1 MLDGND
7 DGNSINRVE
16 EVWTDVS
23 NSLIGASLARLSSH
37 VEGLQVVNPALRA
50 SEEIVVALEELKD
63 SAFASIWAAVIPLQ
77 YPTLANNF
85 CKVALGVHPI
95 KIRCT
100 VTVPVP
106 PSPLDRYMPE
116 SFALVVLFTA
126 MCLRPRMSIV
136 KSRGLS

>member
-7 DGNSINRVE
+7 DGNFINRVA

-63 SAFASIWAAVIPLQ
+63 SAFASIWAAVTPLQ

-85 CKVALGVHPI
+85 CKVALEVHPI

-100 VTVPVP
+100 VTVP